1 MLEVCRH
8 AHYGIAA
15 GHAHQILIR
24 GMLTTLWLKWT
35 DSWMA
40 LYLLPGRRRAAA
52 ASGGD
57 GLEGWSAG
65 LKCVFNSLENLP
77 PDDPTALY
85 YTVQWCV
92 IWDLICMEIYF
103 SYFWPAFL
111 NENMLSIN

>member
-1 MLEVCRH
+1 MDRLID
-8 AHYGIAA
+8 GPTLAA
-15 GHAHQILIR
+15 RA
-24 GMLTTLWLKWT
+24 
-35 DSWMA
+35 
-40 LYLLPGRRRAAA
+40 AAA

-103 SYFWPAFL
+103 SYFWPDFL
-111 NENMLSIN
+111 NENLLSFN

>member
-8 AHYGIAA
+8 AHYGIAVR
-15 GHAHQILIR
+15 HAHQILIR

-35 DSWMA
+35 DPWMA
-40 LYLLPGRRRAAA
+40 LCTCCPG
-52 ASGGD
+52 GGGGDGGDGD

-92 IWDLICMEIYF
+92 IWDLICMEI
-103 SYFWPAFL
+103 
-111 NENMLSIN
+111 

>member
-1 MLEVCRH
+1 MDGPVL
-8 AHYGIAA
+8 AA
-15 GHAHQILIR
+15 Q
-24 GMLTTLWLKWT
+24 
-35 DSWMA
+35 
-40 LYLLPGRRRAAA
+40 AA
-52 ASGGD
+52 ASGGGGGN

-103 SYFWPAFL
+103 SYFWPAYY
-111 NENMLSIN
+111 NRNQLSINKNETIHNLLNFLSDLTLVLK

>member
-1 MLEVCRH
+1 MDGPVL
-8 AHYGIAA
+8 AA
-15 GHAHQILIR
+15 Q
-24 GMLTTLWLKWT
+24 
-35 DSWMA
+35 
-40 LYLLPGRRRAAA
+40 AA
-52 ASGGD
+52 ASGGGGN

-103 SYFWPAFL
+103 FLFLARLFWMPKSVEYQL
-111 NENMLSIN
+111 KQKYS